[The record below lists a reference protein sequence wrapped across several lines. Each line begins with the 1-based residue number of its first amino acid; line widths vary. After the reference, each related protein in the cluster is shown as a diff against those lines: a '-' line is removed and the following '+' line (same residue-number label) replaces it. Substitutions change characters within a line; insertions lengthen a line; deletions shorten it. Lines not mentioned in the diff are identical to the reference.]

1 MCRYA
6 RSIPT
11 SAVNLVPFNLQKAQ
25 PSFAQYDATFNQLG
39 QMSQTQAT
47 HGYVPPSTPI
57 MNPFCTTGLNQTPT
71 DGAYLQ
77 WPSAAMM
84 YAHSYDQFRH
94 AVFQVNN
101 I

>member
-1 MCRYA
+1 M
-6 RSIPT
+6 
-11 SAVNLVPFNLQKAQ
+11 PFNLLKVQ
-25 PSFAQYDATFNQLG
+25 PSFAQYDATFNHLG

-47 HGYVPPSTPI
+47 HGYAPSTPI

-71 DGAYLQ
+71 DGSYIQ
-77 WPSAAMM
+77 WPSATMM

-94 AVFQVNN
+94 AVFQVTN